1 MKLSLAL
8 FIKKIKS
15 LILKLFYLL
24 EFFLFLR
31 LILKFFGA
39 SKTALV
45 VKQIYQGSGFFVS
58 PFDHI
63 FSNIVLSRGY
73 FIETATLAAM
83 FGYAILVYIFLKLF

>member
-58 PFDHI
+58 PFENI
-63 FSNIVLSRGY
+63 FPNIILGRGY
-73 FIETATLAAM
+73 LLETTTLAAM
-83 FGYAILVYIFLKLF
+83 VGYAILAYIFLKLF